1 MAVSTVFAICGVL
14 LLSSAVLAQ
23 NVRQRAES
31 MPSPVVGSGN
41 GRIASSH

>member
-14 LLSSAVLAQ
+14 LLSSAFLAQ

-31 MPSPVVGSGN
+31 MQVPLVGSGS